1 MNELLRARRAV
12 YARQVTLTTFDT
24 ESELIKMKRWAPDAS
39 LLLRI
44 RADDPCAAL
53 SCL

>member
-1 MNELLRARRAV
+1 
-12 YARQVTLTTFDT
+12 VTLTTFDT